1 MDFNNILLAGASL
14 GGLGLLF
21 GAGLA
26 FASQKF
32 AVEIDPR
39 ALAIRDALPGA
50 NCGGCGYPGC
60 DGFANAV
67 ADGKA
72 PVNGC
77 PVGGAECAEKVAE
90 IMGVE
95 VGEGVKQ
102 VARVICKGDN
112 KNCKEK
118 YEYFGIQDCKA
129 AAMLAGGSKGCS
141 YGCLGLGTC
150 VKACQ
155 FDAIKITDGN
165 VAVIDPEKCTACGKC
180 LEVCPKNVIEFVPYE
195 QNVIVDC
202 NNKEF
207 GKAVKEK
214 CSVGC
219 IGCKICVK
227 TCPFDAIEFENNL
240 AKINYEKCTNCMLC
254 AEKCPT
260 KAIYANFEKR
270 RKAEISE
277 EDCIGCTLCKKVC
290 PAEAIEGEVKVKHK
304 VIEDKC
310 IGCGACE
317 AKCPKKAIKMK

>member
-1 MDFNNILLAGASL
+1 MDLNNIIVASISL
-14 GGLGLLF
+14 GGMGLLF

-32 AVEIDPR
+32 AVEIDPK

-50 NCGGCGYPGC
+50 NCGGCGFPGC

-67 ADGKA
+67 ADGRA

-77 PVGGAECAEKVAE
+77 PVGGPDLASSLAE

-95 VGEGVKQ
+95 VQETARK
-102 VARVICKGDN
+102 VAKVICQGDN
-112 KNCKEK
+112 KNCKDK
-118 YEYFGIQDCKA
+118 FEYFGIKDCKA
-129 AAMLAGGSKGCS
+129 AAMIGGGQKSCG
-141 YGCLGLGTC
+141 YGCLGFGTC

-155 FDAIKITDGN
+155 FDAIEITDGEI
-165 VAVIDPEKCTACGKC
+165 ARIIPEKCTACGKC
-180 LEVCPKNVIEFVPYE
+180 IEVCPKSVIHFVPFE
-195 QNVIVDC
+195 QDVIVDC
-202 NNKEF
+202 NNEEF
-207 GKAVKEK
+207 GKTVKEK
-214 CSVGC
+214 CNVGC

-227 TCPFDAIEFENNL
+227 VCPFDAMEFSNNL

-270 RKAEISE
+270 RKAEIIE
-277 EDCIGCTLCKKVC
+277 ENCIGCTLCKKVC
-290 PAEAIEGEVKVKHK
+290 PVDAIEGEVKKKHR
-304 VIEDKC
+304 VDEEKC

-317 AKCPKKAIKMK
+317 QKCPKNTIVMK